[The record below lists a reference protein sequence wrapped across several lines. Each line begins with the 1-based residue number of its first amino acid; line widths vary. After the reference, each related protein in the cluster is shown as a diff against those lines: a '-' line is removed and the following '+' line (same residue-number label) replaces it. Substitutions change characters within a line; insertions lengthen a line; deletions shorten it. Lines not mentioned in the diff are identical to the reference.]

1 MKNEYIIYLKR
12 LSEEAGL
19 TIDREKSLEI
29 NSTVL
34 KYTSLNNIAFTLI
47 KPVLIWLVILTIVGI
62 GAFFTGVPVGRI
74 ILYALIAI
82 IATMLLGI
90 PRGMINV
97 AKAFHDDIL
106 KILSLVFD
114 ISKDILTNIRSLTA
128 KKIPKLTDIIRFV
141 LYGYVLPSIENAIH
155 KKVFFMKNKIYNF
168 LEMIIGRI
176 TDAVFYAVKQVPV
189 AEEVIDIGSHVEVY
203 SADIISEIK
212 LNIDTS
218 IAGVEGTVRESVTE
232 IIDKNLNA
240 IDRNDRIKQIDSTVS
255 DIHDKIEVIVNNL
268 IEKKLAVVSNVEKKS
283 KDFIDRVFLPTLKT
297 MKKTNWV
304 LAALSIM
311 MLVGCL
317 MGGAVFVLVF
327 NLLLGI
333 AIFTLI
339 YLGIRK
345 VFRKIKSLKST
356 TSLYV
361 SKKIKG
367 LKSTTS
373 PEELPED
380 IE

>member
-1 MKNEYIIYLKR
+1 
-12 LSEEAGL
+12 
-19 TIDREKSLEI
+19 
-29 NSTVL
+29 
-34 KYTSLNNIAFTLI
+34 
-47 KPVLIWLVILTIVGI
+47 
-62 GAFFTGVPVGRI
+62 
-74 ILYALIAI
+74 
-82 IATMLLGI
+82 
-90 PRGMINV
+90 
-97 AKAFHDDIL
+97 
-106 KILSLVFD
+106 
-114 ISKDILTNIRSLTA
+114 
-128 KKIPKLTDIIRFV
+128 
-141 LYGYVLPSIENAIH
+141 
-155 KKVFFMKNKIYNF
+155 
-168 LEMIIGRI
+168 
-176 TDAVFYAVKQVPV
+176 VKQVPV